1 MRIITRNEWGAKH
14 GRGND
19 VSAKLPWGE
28 VVIHTEAGAQRSP
41 ASETV
46 EKGWIRN
53 IEGFHAGPS
62 RGWDGI
68 AYSFLIAPSGRIFE
82 GRGWGRSGAHTE
94 GRNSTA
100 AGVCFLGH
108 GDKWPATEAQ
118 WAAARW
124 LIGEG
129 VALGKLKPSP
139 AIGTHAKYST
149 KGKTCPGTLIAP
161 HVVAR
166 LGGITGHGAPDAPG
180 GFPHRVIRKGAKG
193 PDVIAIKYGL
203 NLLRKYTGRGQLPV
217 TDVYDD
223 LTASVVGSFQKFAR
237 DMQVLAGVKDE
248 AELIDVDQVWG
259 PQTGNAA
266 NFWGAP

>member
-100 AGVCFLGH
+100 AAICFLGH

-118 WAAARW
+118 WASARW

-129 VALGKLKPSP
+129 IRLNKLKPAP
-139 AIGTHAKYST
+139 LITTHAIYSG
-149 KGKTCPGTLIAP
+149 KGKSCPGTLIAP
-161 HVVAR
+161 HVVTR
-166 LGGITGHGAPDAPG
+166 LGGITGPSTGDTTMTPAQE
-180 GFPHRVIRKGAKG
+180 AKL
-193 PDVIAIKYGL
+193 DKALAEAAAAGL
-203 NLLRKYTGRGQLPV
+203 RAAHCEQLLAEV
-217 TDVYDD
+217 
-223 LTASVVGSFQKFAR
+223 LTALNVPSADGKRPFPVRTIESLARIEAKVGSNPP
-237 DMQVLAGVKDE
+237 
-248 AELIDVDQVWG
+248 VDG
-259 PQTGNAA
+259 
-266 NFWGAP
+266 